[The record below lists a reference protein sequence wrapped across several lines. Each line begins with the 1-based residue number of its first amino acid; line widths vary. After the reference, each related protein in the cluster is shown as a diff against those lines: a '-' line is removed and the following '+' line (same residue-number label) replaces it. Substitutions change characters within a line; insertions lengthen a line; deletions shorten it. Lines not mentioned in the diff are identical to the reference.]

1 MYQSKYAKTFWFNL
15 FNFCIVFH
23 HMYSFIPSSIRFQI
37 NHRAIAVGEHPTVL
51 VSIVPPPCE
60 IKRVLCF
67 FFVYHKLLYRLK
79 TNQCLFYSFILYRF
93 HVYSFQNIL
102 FSSSSSSFS
111 VCLSACHSTTAFRIR
126 IHNLHLRLLLL
137 HFHFDFKCSI

>member
-1 MYQSKYAKTFWFNL
+1 MLRLSDLTFS
-15 FNFCIVFH
+15 IPVQ
-23 HMYSFIPSSIRFQI
+23 SFIICISSSIKFQI
-37 NHRAIAVGEHPTVL
+37 NHSAISVGEHPTVL

-102 FSSSSSSFS
+102 FSSSSSFS
-111 VCLSACHSTTAFRIR
+111 VCLSACHSTTAFRIHIRIRIR
-126 IHNLHLRLLLL
+126 IHNLHLRLLLLL